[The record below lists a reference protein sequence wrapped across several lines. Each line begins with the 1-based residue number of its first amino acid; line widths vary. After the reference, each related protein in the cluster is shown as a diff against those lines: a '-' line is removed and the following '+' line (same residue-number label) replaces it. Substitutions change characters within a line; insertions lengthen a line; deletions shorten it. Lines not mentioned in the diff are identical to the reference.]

1 MKDSQRDSRG
11 ECVCPPQ
18 RYLRIPAW
26 ARRWLWRIL
35 IAGLAVEIAAR
46 ALSIATGEPD
56 PGHMW
61 LLDLVRLLAGV
72 GF

>member
-1 MKDSQRDSRG
+1 M
-11 ECVCPPQ
+11 
-18 RYLRIPAW
+18 
-26 ARRWLWRIL
+26 WRIL